1 MQENEKTNSPD
12 SDPELYDPCERLNRP
27 HWKRF
32 KLQGTDRFLVR
43 IHKQAEQKNKFGII
57 TKLDNDE
64 YQNEA
69 CTGTVIALSP
79 MTEEAVKAYPD
90 VKVGC
95 NIQVV
100 PLTWTWFE
108 CLGERLATG
117 TLDYIIAVYDW
128 KGQKSLEEEAEEAA
142 QKNRKAVT
150 EYHAQF
156 AKEDGTTE
164 SVPIPS
170 MIIVR

>member
-1 MQENEKTNSPD
+1 MQENENTTSPAE
-12 SDPELYDPCERLNRP
+12 PELHDERERQNRP

-32 KLQGTDRFLVR
+32 KLQGENRFLVK
-43 IHKQAEQKNKFGII
+43 IHKQIEQRNKYGLI
-57 TKLDNDE
+57 TELDNDNL
-64 YQNEA
+64 QNEA

-79 MTEEAVKAYPD
+79 MTEEAQRNYPD

-100 PLTWTWFE
+100 PLTWTWFY

-128 KGQKSLEEEAEEAA
+128 KSQKTLEEEAAEQEAEH
-142 QKNRKAVT
+142 RAVL
-150 EYHAQF
+150 
-156 AKEDGTTE
+156 AKYQAEKCEALSKIE
-164 SVPIPS
+164 SVATGVG
-170 MIIVR
+170 IIVK